1 MEGSYI
7 LRDKKDYPTHF
18 GITYLITGEETGGRY
33 FMGESEI
40 PAGDNTTPFHV
51 HTREDESFYITEG
64 ELTFE
69 INGVAETVKAGNCLT
84 IKKGTRH
91 RFYNHNFK
99 KAVMQIIFSPAGI
112 EKMFEEF
119 DRQGISDEEYSPSIN
134 IIAEKYGTTF
144 FV

>member
-1 MEGSYI
+1 MTGHYI
-7 LRDKKDYPTHF
+7 LKDKKDYPTYF
-18 GITYLITGEETGGRY
+18 GITYIATGEDTSGRY

-40 PAGDNTTPFHV
+40 PAGDNSTPFHV

-69 INGVAETVKAGNCLT
+69 VDGVAEIVKAGGFFT
-84 IKKGTRH
+84 VKKGARH
-91 RFYNHNFK
+91 RFYNHSFK

-112 EKMFEEF
+112 EQMFEEF
-119 DRQGISDEEYSPSIN
+119 DRNGVSDEEYSQSIN

-144 FV
+144 YV

>member
-1 MEGSYI
+1 MAGNYI
-7 LRDKKDYPTHF
+7 LKDKKDYPTHF
-18 GITYLITGEETGGRY
+18 GITCIATGEETGGQY

-40 PAGDNTTPFHV
+40 PEGDNSTPFHI

-69 INGVAETVKAGNCLT
+69 VEGVATVVKTGSFLTVK
-84 IKKGTRH
+84 KGSKH
-91 RFYNHNFK
+91 RFYNHSGK

-119 DRQGISDEEYSPSIN
+119 DRNGVRDEEYSQSIN
-134 IIAEKYGTTF
+134 IISEKYGTTF